1 MDGALRSASPG
12 LDFIATGGA
21 DFTGEKPLNEFYAE
35 IKNVSLA
42 PFVKHGRFHD
52 YSVAGGIDVS
62 VQGRNPDTLTGW
74 VKVEDIK
81 FSGSD
86 GKKLV
91 IPYVELEAS
100 ERDSLRLITLRSPQ
114 ADADLSGRF
123 SLKTLGKD
131 IGNIVAS
138 VYPSLVKPGETG
150 ANPIDCRLNLTVK
163 EDSALSQFFKLPV
176 DFIYPVN
183 VSSYANG
190 GDNPTLGLSV
200 DMPFLRNKN
209 KLIEGSR
216 LSLLVDGVARKME
229 FLAHTSFPTKD
240 GKLDLDLKSM
250 GHTDSIATDISWVV
264 DRDKE
269 FRGNLSFDTDFR
281 RDTIDNRL
289 LTDIVINKSKWCLT
303 TRCGPSIRHESAS
316 LHTGLLSTI

>member
-1 MDGALRSASPG
+1 M
-12 LDFIATGGA
+12 
-21 DFTGEKPLNEFYAE
+21 
-35 IKNVSLA
+35 
-42 PFVKHGRFHD
+42 
-52 YSVAGGIDVS
+52 
-62 VQGRNPDTLTGW
+62 
-74 VKVEDIK
+74 
-81 FSGSD
+81 
-86 GKKLV
+86 
-91 IPYVELEAS
+91 ELEAS

-150 ANPIDCRLNLTVK
+150 ANTIDCRLNLTVK

-216 LSLLVDGVARKME
+216 LSLLVDGVARKWSFWRILHSPPRME
-229 FLAHTSFPTKD
+229 S
-240 GKLDLDLKSM
+240 
-250 GHTDSIATDISWVV
+250 
-264 DRDKE
+264 
-269 FRGNLSFDTDFR
+269 
-281 RDTIDNRL
+281 
-289 LTDIVINKSKWCLT
+289 LTWI
-303 TRCGPSIRHESAS
+303 
-316 LHTGLLSTI
+316 

>member
-1 MDGALRSASPG
+1 M
-12 LDFIATGGA
+12 
-21 DFTGEKPLNEFYAE
+21 
-35 IKNVSLA
+35 
-42 PFVKHGRFHD
+42 
-52 YSVAGGIDVS
+52 
-62 VQGRNPDTLTGW
+62 
-74 VKVEDIK
+74 
-81 FSGSD
+81 
-86 GKKLV
+86 
-91 IPYVELEAS
+91 
-100 ERDSLRLITLRSPQ
+100 
-114 ADADLSGRF
+114 
-123 SLKTLGKD
+123 
-131 IGNIVAS
+131 
-138 VYPSLVKPGETG
+138 
-150 ANPIDCRLNLTVK
+150 K

-269 FRGNLSFDTDFR
+269 FRGNLKF
-281 RDTIDNRL
+281 
-289 LTDIVINKSKWCLT
+289 
-303 TRCGPSIRHESAS
+303 
-316 LHTGLLSTI
+316 